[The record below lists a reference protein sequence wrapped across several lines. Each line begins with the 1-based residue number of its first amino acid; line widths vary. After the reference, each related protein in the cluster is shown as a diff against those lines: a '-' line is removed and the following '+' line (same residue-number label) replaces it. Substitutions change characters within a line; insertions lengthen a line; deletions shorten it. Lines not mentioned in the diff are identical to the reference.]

1 MKKKLSV
8 YIQELEE
15 EIKSKKI
22 ESNPEDVFKW
32 IQFYQHERL
41 IHLIVTFFVGIG
53 CILFLLGTL
62 AFETISLLLLF
73 LLTLCL
79 FIPYIFYYYYLEN
92 NLQKLYDIYFE
103 IKKANK

>member
-15 EIKSKKI
+15 EIKEKKI
-22 ESNPEDVFKW
+22 ESNPEDVLEW